1 MNPSA
6 GNWLRTDI
14 RNCCCPEK
22 SYNHVHCPCNR
33 CNGKAIP
40 RTTELRHWRL
50 QQKISR
56 EINTIDINR
65 QAMNIQINETEES
78 EQSSEDEALDDLED
92 IMPDIDNDM
101 GDKDDNASD
110 SFDIKKVVIE
120 AILEAMQLIENTKG
134 SIKNF
139 EEILSFGLFL

>member
-1 MNPSA
+1 
-6 GNWLRTDI
+6 
-14 RNCCCPEK
+14 
-22 SYNHVHCPCNR
+22 
-33 CNGKAIP
+33 
-40 RTTELRHWRL
+40 
-50 QQKISR
+50 
-56 EINTIDINR
+56 
-65 QAMNIQINETEES
+65 MNIQINETEES